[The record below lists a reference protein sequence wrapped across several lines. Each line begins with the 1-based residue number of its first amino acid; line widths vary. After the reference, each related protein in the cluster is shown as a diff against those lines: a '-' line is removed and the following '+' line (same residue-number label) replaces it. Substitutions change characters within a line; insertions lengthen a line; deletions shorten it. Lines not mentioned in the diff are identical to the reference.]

1 MATIMIVDDMEV
13 IRQAMSTLLRFE
25 GHTTL
30 TAHNGAEA
38 MTQIRDGSR
47 PDLVLMDISMPEMD
61 GLRALDALR
70 HTAATRTTPVI
81 MMSSQSDAA
90 TIGEA
95 IRLGATEYLVKSQ
108 LSWEE
113 VRERLGPYLPAP
125 AN

>member
-30 TAHNGAEA
+30 TATNGAEA
-38 MTQIRDGSR
+38 MTHIREGSR
-47 PDLVLMDISMPEMD
+47 PDLVLMDISMPGMD
-61 GLRALDALR
+61 GLTALDALR
-70 HTAATRTTPVI
+70 HNAATCTTPVI

-113 VRERLGPYLPAP
+113 VRERLGPYLGAVP
-125 AN
+125 N